1 MKLEDI
7 LIKINDYDDI
17 INKVFINKDYITFPE
32 LINTIEDLYCEIDSL
47 HDTISKLEYK
57 IQEQNECIE
66 SRW

>member
-7 LIKINDYDDI
+7 ILKISDYDDT
-17 INKVFINKDYITFPE
+17 INKVFINKDYITLPE

-47 HDTISKLEYK
+47 HDTISNLEYK
-57 IQEQNECIE
+57 IQEQNEYME

>member
-17 INKVFINKDYITFPE
+17 INKVFINKDYIKLPE
-32 LINTIEDLYCEIDSL
+32 LISKIEELYCEIDSL
-47 HDTISKLEYK
+47 HDTISNLEHK
-57 IQEQNECIE
+57 IQEQNKYME